1 MSGSS
6 LIVAL
11 NLGERRLALKLG
23 NSEFDLTAAAKS
35 SLLKGELR
43 LAPPLPAPVRSVVV
57 CKTPLF
63 VPLLMPIIETAPR
76 SRGCLCCWKL
86 IDAVPGCGGGD
97 PEQLPLALD
106 DATPR

>member
-23 NSEFDLTAAAKS
+23 NSELDLTAAAKI
-35 SLLKGELR
+35 SLLKGELL

-57 CKTPLF
+57 FKTPLF
-63 VPLLMPIIETAPR
+63 VPLP
-76 SRGCLCCWKL
+76 
-86 IDAVPGCGGGD
+86 V
-97 PEQLPLALD
+97 QLPLAL
-106 DATPR
+106 PLLFLLPVS